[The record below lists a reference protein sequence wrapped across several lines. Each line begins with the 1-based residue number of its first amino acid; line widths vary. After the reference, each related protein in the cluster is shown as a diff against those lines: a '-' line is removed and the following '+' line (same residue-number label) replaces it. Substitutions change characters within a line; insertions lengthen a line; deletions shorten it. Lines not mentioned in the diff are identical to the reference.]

1 MPRGIA
7 ERPDSAEDLGEEGR
21 ERQELAR
28 LQRQLRLLEGDRRAY
43 TEETCNVLMKQKSVI
58 RALQQENGEMTTVLR
73 LSQSDRNE
81 MKDEDNTSR
90 LQELTEAV
98 DTFSSQC
105 DTEHSKIAQLHSEL
119 VRVQTD
125 ICHQRSLNGSKSGPI
140 MYKMMLK
147 KTKVIENRHDKAMVK
162 FNNQLAVNTRLREEI
177 DHLRQE
183 KSVFD
188 TLFRKL
194 NTDLE
199 DMRKDMSLIIE
210 EASQA
215 YEERDEAYN
224 KMLALKERSEKDT
237 AQHEMEMRE
246 LQRIIEHDNKLKEF
260 MMIKSNDRGE
270 YKEEEDA
277 KKKKGMKGERDVDIE
292 NNQILT
298 YEEAFAEIREATGED
313 DIFKI
318 MTEFLRREDE
328 NFALFNYV
336 NELNDEVD
344 KLQEEIGLMK
354 SEIVRFEE
362 EDVQMEAER
371 KVWLKELED
380 KSTQSGKE
388 ADVAD
393 KKIMEMSQ
401 VLDEL
406 TDGVTSLFRCLG
418 CNRTPI
424 NEMLGSE
431 AGVTEKNILL
441 YMGIIEQRTMELLHL
456 QHFIDMRNLTPE
468 KEKEKGKEGKTKEPD
483 MKKFRRPPATF
494 TVTIAPPGLGE
505 EEDLNELN
513 EETELRPMSH
523 EELKQMVMKRINR
536 STGNTQSFNS
546 TPVKSPR
553 VPKVEVTQPK

>member
-7 ERPDSAEDLGEEGR
+7 ERPDSGEDLGEEGTL
-21 ERQELAR
+21 RQELAR

-81 MKDEDNTSR
+81 MKDEGNTAR
-90 LQELTEAV
+90 LQELTEAA
-98 DTFSSQC
+98 DTLNSQC
-105 DTEHSKIAQLHSEL
+105 DTERSKIAQLQSEL
-119 VRVQTD
+119 VRVKKD

-147 KTKVIENRHDKAMVK
+147 KTEVIENRHDKAMVK

-188 TLFRKL
+188 LLFRKL

-199 DMRKDMSLIIE
+199 DYRKDMSLIIE

-277 KKKKGMKGERDVDIE
+277 KKKGMKGERDVDIE
-292 NNQILT
+292 NNQILS
-298 YEEAFAEIREATGED
+298 YEEAFAEIREATGDEH
-313 DIFKI
+313 IFKI
-318 MTEFLRREDE
+318 MTEFWGARRE
-328 NFALFNYV
+328 LRPVQYV
-336 NELNDEVD
+336 NELNDHLD

-393 KKIMEMSQ
+393 KKIVEMSQ

-456 QHFIDMRNLTPE
+456 QHFIEMRNLTPE

-483 MKKFRRPPATF
+483 MKKFRRPPAAV
-494 TVTIAPPGLGE
+494 TVTIAAPGLGE
-505 EEDLNELN
+505 EEDLNEIN
-513 EETELRPMSH
+513 EEIELRPLSH
-523 EELKQMVMKRINR
+523 DELKHMVMRRINR